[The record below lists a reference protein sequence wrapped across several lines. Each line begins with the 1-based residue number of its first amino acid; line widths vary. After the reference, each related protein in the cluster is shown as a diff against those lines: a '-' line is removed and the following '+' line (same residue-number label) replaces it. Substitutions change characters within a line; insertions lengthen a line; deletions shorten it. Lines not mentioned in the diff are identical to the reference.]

1 MWSLFGSVG
10 KMCYLCKRNW
20 KTYMEKRENIKN
32 VKLTAFPEEVDEENG
47 LKVYGEMSY
56 ETLCHPFS

>member
-1 MWSLFGSVG
+1 
-10 KMCYLCKRNW
+10 
-20 KTYMEKRENIKN
+20 MEKKENIKN